1 MIYIDQEDQVLEFLE
16 SYEVQPSHFA
26 KVATPYIDK
35 HVMYGNDEMLN
46 DEEASKYRSIIGSLN
61 YFSSSIRYD
70 IAQQVSKLSQF
81 MQHPTKGAKLGV
93 ERVMRYIACTSNFSI
108 EGKVTRACE
117 YTHYSD
123 SDHAGDKPYS
133 TRSQTGIFL
142 TLNNVP
148 VHWKSNKQTATA
160 YSSAAAEVMAL
171 SESIRQARFLQWAGI
186 DMGYAKVEKVYMRV
200 DSKGARYFQSSSVLD
215 SRLKG
220 YFDLREAW
228 IQELRDLSKVG
239 VVAVSGELN
248 LSDLLT
254 KPLKSS
260 RFKSLLRLIQGG
272 PELEG

>member
-1 MIYIDQEDQVLEFLE
+1 M
-16 SYEVQPSHFA
+16 
-26 KVATPYIDK
+26 
-35 HVMYGNDEMLN
+35 
-46 DEEASKYRSIIGSLN
+46 
-61 YFSSSIRYD
+61 
-70 IAQQVSKLSQF
+70 
-81 MQHPTKGAKLGV
+81 
-93 ERVMRYIACTSNFSI
+93 
-108 EGKVTRACE
+108 TRACE

-186 DMGYAKVEKVYMRV
+186 DMGYANVEKVYMRV